1 MTEAVAAAAA
11 LPRPRAGL
19 RSTSRGRRMPE
30 ESSIN
35 APDIGSQNRRPPRRI
50 GARMKASRLALCR
63 HIEIGPPCVIAMK
76 AQASIRSR
84 SKRHASM
91 KS

>member
-35 APDIGSQNRRPPRRI
+35 APDIGSPKPSAAQANRREDEGI
-50 GARMKASRLALCR
+50 AL
-63 HIEIGPPCVIAMK
+63 GVV
-76 AQASIRSR
+76 QA
-84 SKRHASM
+84 H
-91 KS
+91 